1 MRNTKK
7 FIVIGAG
14 VVTLLAGGGA
24 AAYAA
29 TAAPTPSTAPVAP
42 KITAER
48 AIELAHQQVQGA
60 WVSEVDHDDS
70 GKWEVELV
78 KDAQVY
84 EVDVDATSG
93 KVTAHGAK
101 RADKDDDG
109 RDDKGHDGK
118 GHDRGDD
125 HGGDR
130 DDD

>member
-14 VVTLLAGGGA
+14 AVTLLAGGGA

-29 TAAPTPSTAPVAP
+29 TAAPTAP
-42 KITAER
+42 KITAEK

-70 GKWEVELV
+70 GKWELELV
-78 KDAQVY
+78 KGDQVY

-93 KVTAHGAK
+93 KVTAHAPK
-101 RADKDDDG
+101 AADKDDDG
-109 RDDKGHDGK
+109 N
-118 GHDRGDD
+118 GDD
-125 HGGDR
+125 NGGDR

>member
-29 TAAPTPSTAPVAP
+29 AAAPTSPAAPTAP

-70 GKWEVELV
+70 GEWEVELV

-84 EVDVDATSG
+84 EVTVDAASG

-101 RADKDDDG
+101 QADKDDDANDDAN
-109 RDDKGHDGK
+109 DDK
-118 GHDRGDD
+118 
-125 HGGDR
+125 GGDR

>member
-29 TAAPTPSTAPVAP
+29 TAAPTAP
-42 KITAER
+42 KITAEK

-78 KDAQVY
+78 KGAQVY

-93 KVTAHGAK
+93 KVTAHAPK
-101 RADKDDDG
+101 AADKDDDG
-109 RDDKGHDGK
+109 RDDS

-125 HGGDR
+125 KGGDR

>member
-93 KVTAHGAK
+93 KVTAHPAK
-101 RADKDDDG
+101 AAGKDDDG
-109 RDDKGHDGK
+109 SDDN